1 MKILE
6 GANRALGK
14 WFIEG
19 FSDTDKREV
28 RIQHGLL
35 AGWVSIIAT
44 IALFAVRMVLGLK
57 AGSISMVADA
67 FHLLSHLANS
77 IILVVSFWVT
87 SRPATARAPFGHGR
101 MEHVA
106 PLIMSVFLF
115 VSGIQIG
122 ERSVHQVLE
131 PHAIHYWPALPWILL
146 ATILVKEWVG
156 QFVRYLGKR
165 VASHAILVNAFHHR
179 IEVVITLTV
188 VGGLVAGHHYHRPE
202 LDGYIGVLVELDG
215 YIGVLV
221 SAWLL
226 YLGFDHGR
234 EAIVPLLGKAPGR
247 DILQRIRETAKSVE
261 GIQDIH
267 EIILHDYGSMYLIS
281 AHVEIPEKFDSAN
294 MHEIT
299 ERCEAKL
306 RKTYGG
312 EAVCHTDPLLEKTPE
327 VRAVEAQFKKI
338 VERSPHITGYHDF
351 RVIAESSQ
359 KIIIVAD
366 IDVAEEVPEREFETI
381 AKDLE
386 SQVKVTISNIA
397 YCHFYITPKFSY

>member
-6 GANRALGK
+6 AANRTLGK
-14 WFIEG
+14 AFIED
-19 FSDTDKREV
+19 FNDTDNKKV

-35 AGWVSIIAT
+35 AGWISIFAT
-44 IALFAVRMVLGLK
+44 ISLFIVKIVLGLK
-57 AGSISMVADA
+57 AGSISVVADA

-77 IILVVSFWVT
+77 VILVVSFWVT
-87 SRPATARAPFGHGR
+87 SRPATAKTPFGHGR

-131 PHAIHYWPALPWILL
+131 PHAIHYWSGLPWILL

-165 VASHAILVNAFHHR
+165 VASHAILTNAFHHR
-179 IEVVITLTV
+179 IEAVVTLTV
-188 VGGLVAGHHYHRPE
+188 VAGLVAGNHYHLPE
-202 LDGYIGVLVELDG
+202 LDGYIG
-215 YIGVLV
+215 ILV

-234 EAIVPLLGKAPGR
+234 EAIVPLLGKAPGK
-247 DILQRIRETAKSVE
+247 DMVQRIRETAKSLE
-261 GIQDIH
+261 GIEDVH

-281 AHVEIPEKFDSAN
+281 AHVEIPEKLGSAQ
-294 MHEIT
+294 MHEIA

-306 RKTYGG
+306 RKAYGG

-327 VRAVEAQFKKI
+327 VQAVEDQFKKI
-338 VERSPHITGYHDF
+338 VERIPHITGYHDF
-351 RVIAESSQ
+351 RVIAESSER
-359 KIIIVAD
+359 IIIVAD
-366 IDVAEEVPEREFETI
+366 IDVAEEVPEAEFEVV

-386 SQVKVTISNIA
+386 SQVKATIPNIA
-397 YCHFYITPKFSY
+397 YSQFYVTPKFSY

>member
-6 GANRALGK
+6 ATNRALGT

-19 FSDTDKREV
+19 FDDTDNNKI
-28 RIQHGLL
+28 RIQHGLV
-35 AGWVSIIAT
+35 AGWVSIAAT
-44 IALFAVRMVLGLK
+44 LSLFVLKMVLGLM
-57 AGSISMVADA
+57 AGSISVVADA
-67 FHLLSHLANS
+67 FHLLSHMANS

-87 SRPATARAPFGHGR
+87 SRPATAKTPFGHGR

-131 PHAIHYWPALPWILL
+131 PHEVHYWSALPWILL

-156 QFVRYLGKR
+156 QFVRYLGRR
-165 VASHAILVNAFHHR
+165 VDSHAILIDAFHHR
-179 IEVVITLTV
+179 IEAVITLTV
-188 VGGLVAGHHYHRPE
+188 IGGLVAGHHYHRP
-202 LDGYIGVLVELDG
+202 ELDG

-234 EAIVPLLGKAPGR
+234 EAIVPLLGKAPSKGM
-247 DILQRIRETAKSVE
+247 IQRIRETAKSVD
-261 GIQDIH
+261 GIGDCH

-281 AHVEIPEKFDSAN
+281 AHVEVPVKFGAAN
-294 MHEIT
+294 MHEIA

-306 RKTYGG
+306 RKTFGG

-327 VRAVEAQFKKI
+327 VLAVEAQFRKI
-338 VERSPHITGYHDF
+338 VEKTPDITGYHDF
-351 RVIAESSQ
+351 RVVAESPER
-359 KIIIVAD
+359 IIIVAD
-366 IDVAEEVPEREFETI
+366 IDVAEEVPEAEFEAI
-381 AKDLE
+381 ASDLA
-386 SQVKVTISNIA
+386 SQVQATIPNIA
-397 YCHFYITPKFSY
+397 YSQFYVTPKFSY

>member
-1 MKILE
+1 LEMKVLAA
-6 GANRALGK
+6 ANRALGK
-14 WFIEG
+14 WFIEDFDG
-19 FSDTDKREV
+19 TDNKTV

-35 AGWVSIIAT
+35 AGWMSIFAT
-44 IALFAVRMVLGLK
+44 ISLFIVKMILGLK
-57 AGSISMVADA
+57 AGSISVVADA

-87 SRPATARAPFGHGR
+87 SRPATAKTPFGHGR

-122 ERSVHQVLE
+122 ERSIHQVLE
-131 PHAIHYWPALPWILL
+131 PHAIHYWSALPWILL

-165 VASHAILVNAFHHR
+165 VNSHAILANAFHHR
-179 IEVVITLTV
+179 IEAVITLTV
-188 VGGLVAGHHYHRPE
+188 VGGLVAGRHYHRP
-202 LDGYIGVLVELDG
+202 ELDG

-234 EAIVPLLGKAPGR
+234 EAIVPLLGKAPGK
-247 DILQRIRETAKSVE
+247 DVLQRIRETAKMVE
-261 GIQDIH
+261 GIEDIH

-281 AHVEIPEKFDSAN
+281 AHVEIPEKFGSAN

-299 ERCEAKL
+299 ERCEARL
-306 RKTYGG
+306 RETYGG

-327 VRAVEAQFKKI
+327 VQAVEAQFKKI
-338 VERSPHITGYHDF
+338 VEQSPHVIGYHDF
-351 RVIAESSQ
+351 RVIAESPER
-359 KIIIVAD
+359 IILLAD
-366 IDVAEEVPEREFETI
+366 IDVAEEVPEGEFE
-381 AKDLE
+381 AVASDLE
-386 SQVKVTISNIA
+386 SRVKATIPNIA
-397 YCHFYITPKFSY
+397 YSQFYITPKFSY

>member
-6 GANRALGK
+6 ATNLAIGS
-14 WFIEG
+14 WFIDE
-19 FSDTDKREV
+19 FHDTDNKRV
-28 RIQHGLL
+28 RIQYGLL
-35 AGWVSIIAT
+35 AGWVSIVAT
-44 IALFAVRMVLGLK
+44 LSLFILKMILGLM
-57 AGSISMVADA
+57 AGSVSVIADA

-87 SRPATARAPFGHGR
+87 SRPATAKTPFGHGR

-122 ERSVHQVLE
+122 ERSVHQVLD

-156 QFVRYLGKR
+156 QFVRFLGKR
-165 VASHAILVNAFHHR
+165 IASHAILANAFHHQ
-179 IEVVITLTV
+179 IEAVITLTV
-188 VGGLVAGHHYHRPE
+188 IGGLVAGHHYHRP
-202 LDGYIGVLVELDG
+202 ELDG

-234 EAIVPLLGKAPGR
+234 EAIVPLLGKAPSKHM
-247 DILQRIRETAKSVE
+247 IQKIRETAKSVE
-261 GIQDIH
+261 GIEDVH
-267 EIILHDYGSMYLIS
+267 EIIIHDYGSMYLIS
-281 AHVEIPEKFDSAN
+281 AHVEIPEKFGSAN

-306 RKTYGG
+306 RNTYGG
-312 EAVCHTDPLLEKTPE
+312 ETVCHTDPLLEKTPE
-327 VRAVEAQFKKI
+327 VQAVEAQFKGI
-338 VERSPHITGYHDF
+338 VEKSPHIIGYHDF
-351 RVIAESSQ
+351 RVVAESPGR
-359 KIIIVAD
+359 IIIVAD
-366 IDVAEEVPEREFETI
+366 IDVAEEVPEAEFEAI
-381 AKDLE
+381 ASDLE
-386 SQVKVTISNIA
+386 SQVKTTIPNIA
-397 YCHFYITPKFSY
+397 YSRFYVTPKFSY

>member
-6 GANRALGK
+6 AANRALGN
-14 WFIEG
+14 WLIED
-19 FSDTDKREV
+19 FNDTDNKRV
-28 RIQHGLL
+28 RVQYGLL
-35 AGWVSIIAT
+35 AGWISIFAT
-44 IALFAVRMVLGLK
+44 ISLFILKIALGLK
-57 AGSISMVADA
+57 AGSISVVADA

-77 IILVVSFWVT
+77 VILVVSFWVT
-87 SRPATARAPFGHGR
+87 SRPATAKTPFGHGR

-131 PHAIHYWPALPWILL
+131 PHAIHYWSALPWILL

-165 VASHAILVNAFHHR
+165 VASHAILTNAFHHR
-179 IEVVITLTV
+179 IEAVITLTV

-202 LDGYIGVLVELDG
+202 LDGYIG
-215 YIGVLV
+215 ILV

-234 EAIVPLLGKAPGR
+234 EAIVPLLGKAPGK
-247 DILQRIRETAKSVE
+247 DIVQRIRETAKSVE
-261 GIQDIH
+261 GIEDVH

-281 AHVEIPEKFDSAN
+281 AHVEIPEKFGSAN

-299 ERCEAKL
+299 EQCEASGMPY
-306 RKTYGG
+306 RSSPGN
-312 EAVCHTDPLLEKTPE
+312 DP
-327 VRAVEAQFKKI
+327 RGAG
-338 VERSPHITGYHDF
+338 R
-351 RVIAESSQ
+351 
-359 KIIIVAD
+359 
-366 IDVAEEVPEREFETI
+366 
-381 AKDLE
+381 
-386 SQVKVTISNIA
+386 
-397 YCHFYITPKFSY
+397 

>member
-44 IALFAVRMVLGLK
+44 IALFAVRIVLGLK

-77 IILVVSFWVT
+77 IILVISFWVT

-122 ERSVHQVLE
+122 ERSVHQILD
-131 PHAIHYWPALPWILL
+131 PHAIHYWSALPWILL
-146 ATILVKEWVG
+146 ASILVKEWVG

-188 VGGLVAGHHYHRPE
+188 VGGLVAGHHYHRP
-202 LDGYIGVLVELDG
+202 ELDG

-281 AHVEIPEKFDSAN
+281 AHVEIPEKFGSAH

-306 RKTYGG
+306 RETYGG

-327 VRAVEAQFKKI
+327 VQAVEAQFRKI
-338 VERSPHITGYHDF
+338 VERLPHITGYHDF
-351 RVIAESSQ
+351 RVIAESPE
-359 KIIIVAD
+359 KMVIVAD
-366 IDVAEEVPEREFETI
+366 IDVAEEVPEAEFESI
-381 AKDLE
+381 AGDLE
-386 SQVKVTISNIA
+386 SQVKATIPNIA
-397 YCHFYITPKFSY
+397 YSQFYVTPKFSY